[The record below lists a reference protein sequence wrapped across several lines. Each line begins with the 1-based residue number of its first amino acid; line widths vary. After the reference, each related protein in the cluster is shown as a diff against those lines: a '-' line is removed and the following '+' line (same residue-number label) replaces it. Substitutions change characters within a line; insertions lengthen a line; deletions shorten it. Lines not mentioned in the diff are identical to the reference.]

1 MWGVRFFGV
10 SRAVCRYFERYT
22 SHRMAFQ
29 GLYGLR
35 VWFYAH
41 LEPLAPAILKRFG
54 AGDMLGRIMGDI
66 EVLQF
71 FYLRYVDS
79 ACSSHYFNYF
89 SLPMVYLRLII
100 VWLRL

>member
-1 MWGVRFFGV
+1 MWASASLVLV
-10 SRAVCRYFERYT
+10 VLYVVIFERYT

-54 AGDMLGRIMGDI
+54 AGDMLGRIMGI
-66 EVLQF
+66 
-71 FYLRYVDS
+71 
-79 ACSSHYFNYF
+79 
-89 SLPMVYLRLII
+89 
-100 VWLRL
+100 